1 MSTSSA
7 SGKGGGTGTAV
18 LHIGHGELVIRQRY
32 EVVSII
38 NDLLI
43 GTWFLIGSFFFFSEA
58 LMTAGTWLFVLGSIE
73 MLIRPTIRFV
83 RRVHLA
89 RFHPRTPGTAD
100 AAHDF

>member
-1 MSTSSA
+1 MSTPSS
-7 SGKGGGTGTAV
+7 SGEGGAGTTV
-18 LHIGHGELVIRQRY
+18 LHIGHDELVVRQRY
-32 EVVSII
+32 EVVSIA

-43 GTWFLIGSFFFFSEA
+43 GTWFLIGSLFFFSEA

-89 RFHPRTPGTAD
+89 RFHPRTRGTAD